1 MAEGESLV
9 YPLVILLSAVAFVVA
24 VIVYFRSEKEPEP
37 LQRRFLPRF
46 YAYAVLFFSS
56 VILLVGGGLLLKAVL
71 SYPLGLEF
79 SYRGQ
84 PVYAEAPYP
93 ERQPYPEPPEFER
106 IEYREEWRLQDL
118 LNGISL
124 WGTAGLFLA
133 SHWVLRNR
141 LENKEERAISFLN
154 RAYLMVSGVVY
165 GGLSLVLVP
174 TALRQLVEFYL
185 LPRGDPET
193 TVWSWPIPGATLGYA
208 AASLALWLWAVATL
222 LRNLRSEWPEV

>member
-1 MAEGESLV
+1 MVEYESIV
-9 YPLVILLSAVAFVVA
+9 YPLLILLSAVSFIVA
-24 VIVYFRSEKEPEP
+24 VIVYFRSEKEPEA

-56 VILLVGGGLLLKAVL
+56 VVLVVGGGLLLKAAL

-84 PVYAEAPYP
+84 PVYAEVVYEESRPYL
-93 ERQPYPEPPEFER
+93 EPPEFER
-106 IEYREEWRLQDL
+106 VEYRQEWRLTDL
-118 LNGISL
+118 LNGATLVATGS
-124 WGTAGLFLA
+124 LFLA

-141 LENKEERAISFLN
+141 LEGKEERPVSFLN

-165 GGLSLVLVP
+165 GGLSLVLIP
-174 TALRQLVEFYL
+174 TALRQLIEFYL

-193 TVWSWPIPGATLGYA
+193 TLWTWPIPGASLGYA
-208 AASLALWLWAVATL
+208 LAAVAFWLWAVAIL
-222 LRNLRSEWPEV
+222 LRNLRFEGPEA